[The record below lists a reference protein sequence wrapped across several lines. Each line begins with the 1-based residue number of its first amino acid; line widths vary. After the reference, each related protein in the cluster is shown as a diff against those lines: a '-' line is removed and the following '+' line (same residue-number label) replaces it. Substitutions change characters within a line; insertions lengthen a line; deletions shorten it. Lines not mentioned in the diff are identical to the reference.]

1 MSILPK
7 GNNPG
12 LQQRERHGLG
22 VRALSRDDLARRL
35 TEAAN
40 SRDAVHENIGR
51 RTARTATLV
60 IRFNY
65 DRKAGDAFVQVV
77 GQRVWI

>member
-12 LQQRERHGLG
+12 IQQRERHGLG

-40 SRDAVHENIGR
+40 SRDAVHETFRDQAAG
-51 RTARTATLV
+51 TATLV
-60 IRFNY
+60 IQFNY
-65 DRKAGDAFVQVV
+65 DRKAGDTFLQAV
-77 GQRVWI
+77 GDRRWI

>member
-40 SRDAVHENIGR
+40 SRDAVHENLGHQA
-51 RTARTATLV
+51 TGTATLV
-60 IRFNY
+60 ILFNY
-65 DRKAGDAFVQVV
+65 DRKAGDGFVRAV
-77 GQRVWI
+77 GNRRWI